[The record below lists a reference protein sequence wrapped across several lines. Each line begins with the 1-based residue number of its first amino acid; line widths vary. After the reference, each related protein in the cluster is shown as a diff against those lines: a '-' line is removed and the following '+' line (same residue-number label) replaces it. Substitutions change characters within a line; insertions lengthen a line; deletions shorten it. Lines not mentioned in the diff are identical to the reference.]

1 MKSRNHPHETREAGL
16 TWYLVPLGAAAV
28 AGVLVLSYRP
38 ALLADAPQPDNAIAT
53 LSVAA
58 SAGRDPSIPAAST
71 VFSDRTWE
79 VSKHVEQF

>member
-38 ALLADAPQPDNAIAT
+38 ALLADIPQPDNDIAT
-53 LSVAA
+53 LSVAP
-58 SAGRDPSIPAAST
+58 SAGSEPCVPPAST
-71 VFSDRTWE
+71 VFKDRTWE
-79 VSKHVEQF
+79 VSERVDQF